1 MSGSMLGSCQTPFKE
16 EARKP
21 NPASVRVRVT
31 LSQEMVNLKEDGA
44 GRQNVRARIKQDEH
58 SRLDGRIRVLAT
70 LLQNNKL
77 PDNDWLKDLGF
88 SGWYKGGQEETK
100 CELLNAAVRNKCPAG
115 MNNGEAKRCM
125 DVGEAKRGVGDCR
138 WSAEAMGKT
147 SERSNW
153 GSRTLGI
160 QNCEMPS
167 TLGIFQ
173 FGRPNG
179 ACRNLNHAKRS
190 ITEQDIARRVSRRS

>member
-1 MSGSMLGSCQTPFKE
+1 MTGSK
-16 EARKP
+16 
-21 NPASVRVRVT
+21 N
-31 LSQEMVNLKEDGA
+31 
-44 GRQNVRARIKQDEH
+44 
-58 SRLDGRIRVLAT
+58 
-70 LLQNNKL
+70 
-77 PDNDWLKDLGF
+77 LGF
-88 SGWYKGGQEETK
+88 SGCSANGSLRPIPACSVAGTREDRRKQSAS
-100 CELLNAAVRNKCPAG
+100 CFNAAVRNKCPAG